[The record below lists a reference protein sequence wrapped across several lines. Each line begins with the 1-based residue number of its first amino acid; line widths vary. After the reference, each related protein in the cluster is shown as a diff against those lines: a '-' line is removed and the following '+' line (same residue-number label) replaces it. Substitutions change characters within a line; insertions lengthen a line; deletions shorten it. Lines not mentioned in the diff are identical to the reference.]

1 MIQVIAKI
9 ELVPEEKSH
18 YLEYLSTLIPLVRA
32 EDGCIEYTPMIHFP
46 TTIGRQEPLGPNV
59 VMIIEKWESTEDL
72 ERHLIA
78 QHMLDY
84 RNATREMIDGSS
96 LQILEPV
103 FEQNTESDD

>member
-9 ELVPEEKSH
+9 ELIPEKKTD
-18 YLEYLSTLIPLVRA
+18 YLEIMSTLVPLVRA
-32 EDGCIEYTPMIHFP
+32 EEGCLEYVPMIHFP

-59 VMIIEKWESTEDL
+59 VMIVEKWESAEDL

-84 RNATREMIDGSS
+84 RKATGEMIARSS

-103 FEQNTESDD
+103 FERNPESDD

>member
-9 ELVPEEKSH
+9 EFVPEKKSH
-18 YLEYLSTLIPLVRA
+18 YLELMSTLVPLVRA
-32 EDGCIEYTPMIHFP
+32 EEGCLEYTPMIHFP
-46 TTIGRQEPLGPNV
+46 TTIGRQEPLGQNV
-59 VMIIEKWESTEDL
+59 VMIIEKWESTEGL

-84 RNATREMIDGSS
+84 RKATQEMIARSS

-103 FEQNTESDD
+103 FERNTESDD